1 VPQFDEASGELRVID
16 EPAARAF
23 VYTASAGVRVP
34 IRFPASSRT
43 QLWMQEACC
52 IEKKGHPNVG
62 VIFSGERETPLM
74 GAMQYDLVRSQ
85 K

>member
-1 VPQFDEASGELRVID
+1 
-16 EPAARAF
+16 
-23 VYTASAGVRVP
+23 
-34 IRFPASSRT
+34 
-43 QLWMQEACC
+43 MQEACC